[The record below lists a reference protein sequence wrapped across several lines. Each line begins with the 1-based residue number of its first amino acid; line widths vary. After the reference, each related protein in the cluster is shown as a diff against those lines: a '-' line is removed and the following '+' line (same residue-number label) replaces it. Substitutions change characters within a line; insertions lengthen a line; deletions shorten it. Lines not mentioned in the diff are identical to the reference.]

1 MIQPTRNNLKIV
13 KGERRQMKLY
23 PMQMAYPYKNPP
35 GLPKG
40 DWRREGITSPTTYD
54 AILAGE
60 RTATTRFPMWYK
72 RNPGQ
77 LEAIKGIQPGSEV
90 IFTAPGKPPLNV
102 RVKES
107 PLSKQQIALAT
118 LNDRIETLTPEQ
130 IMVFGSNTEGRHGK
144 GAARYAADNFGA
156 VRGQAEGLQG
166 QSYGL
171 ITKDLQ
177 RGGMPD
183 EFIRNQVTKLYDTAR
198 QMPDR
203 QFLVTPVGTGLA
215 GRKVEEIA
223 PLFKSQPVPENVVLP
238 GKFLYPELQG
248 LGGATYALSKRKLED
263 KPKWLD
269 RWSQLEG
276 WSPEAGLQFFSKEPT
291 QMGYQFQYELLN

>member
-1 MIQPTRNNLKIV
+1 MTKI
-13 KGERRQMKLY
+13 Y
-23 PMQMAYPYKNPP
+23 PMQMKYPYKNPP

-40 DWRREGITSPTTYD
+40 DWRRHGVTSPTTYD
-54 AILAGE
+54 AIVKGE

-77 LEAIKGIQPGSEV
+77 LAAIKALRPGDEIQ
-90 IFTAPGKPPLNV
+90 FTATGKPPLNV

-107 PLSKQQIALAT
+107 PLSKQQIALAE
-118 LNDRIETLTPEQ
+118 LNSRIETLTPEQ
-130 IMVFGSNTEGRHGK
+130 VMVFGSNTEGRHGK
-144 GAARYAADNFGA
+144 GAAQYAAEHFGA
-156 VRGQAEGLQG
+156 KQGQAEGLQG

-183 EFIRNQVTKLYDTAR
+183 EFIQDQVSKLYDTAR
-198 QMPDR
+198 KTPER
-203 QFLVTPVGTGLA
+203 QFLVSPVGTGLA

-223 PLFKSQPVPENVVLP
+223 PLFKSQPVPENIKLP

-248 LGGATYALSKRKLED
+248 LAGSTYALSKRKL
-263 KPKWLD
+263 KSNPRWLD
-269 RWSQLEG
+269 RWSQVEG
-276 WSPEAGLQFFSKEPT
+276 WSPEAGLKFFDQEP
-291 QMGYQFQYELLN
+291 QGYGYQFQYELAQ